1 VAAQAGL
8 VKVQAAYPQAQM
20 ALLGGLVAAGAT
32 TILPLRL
39 LRAAQGHLGKVLL
52 AAWGLL
58 MLELVTVAAAGGLVV
73 LALTGT

>member
-1 VAAQAGL
+1 MGVP
-8 VKVQAAYPQAQM
+8 VV
-20 ALLGGLVAAGAT
+20 AGAT

-58 MLELVTVAAAGGLVV
+58 TLELVMVAAVVALVV